1 MSKTAADS
9 RRAAVRFLVGG
20 LLLWASISKLANPTD
35 FLASIYA
42 YQIPLPPL
50 LLKGVAVTLPWVEL
64 LCALLLLAN
73 LWTGSALLCCLILFL
88 VFIVA
93 TGQAWAR
100 GLRIS
105 CGCFDL
111 NLIGLGSR
119 FSTAQAVLESVSFAF
134 FRNVLLAGL
143 VGWLWQGTASSA
155 PSSASSQVRAVNEP
169 SK

>member
-1 MSKTAADS
+1 MRKTSSAFW
-9 RRAAVRFLVGG
+9 RGGLRFLVGL

-42 YQIPLPPL
+42 YQTPLPPF
-50 LLKGVAVTLPWVEL
+50 LLKGLAVTLPWVEL

-100 GLRIS
+100 GLNIS

-111 NLIGLGSR
+111 NLIGLGTK
-119 FSTAQAVLESVSFAF
+119 FTTLQTVLESVSFAF
-134 FRNVLLAGL
+134 FRNIVLAGL
-143 VGWLWQGTASSA
+143 VGWLWRGTVSDRPL
-155 PSSASSQVRAVNEP
+155 PSSAQSLP
-169 SK
+169 